1 MIKTKLLIGYASKA
15 SIVKE
20 KLNRFI
26 EDKKVV
32 DIKFQLA
39 DESQSWDTLISFLVI
54 YEEVE

>member
-1 MIKTKLLIGYASKA
+1 MIKTKLLIGHVSRAS
-15 SIVKE
+15 SIKE
-20 KLNRFI
+20 KLDRFI

-39 DESQSWDTLISFLVI
+39 HESESWETIISFLVM